1 MSLVEKPKPPF
12 SKRFISGSLPNQ
24 PLASTNVSNFIPL
37 LILITLTNMLPFTLN
52 NLNYYINVT
61 IIILPPTR
69 KGSNYSVQAVNILC
83 KEPGLLPTSYTNP
96 KFRKD
101 LNRRI
106 NYLNK

>member
-1 MSLVEKPKPPF
+1 
-12 SKRFISGSLPNQ
+12 
-24 PLASTNVSNFIPL
+24 
-37 LILITLTNMLPFTLN
+37 MLPFTLN

-96 KFRKD
+96 KFRNT
-101 LNRRI
+101 NREKQSVSSGGGRSG
-106 NYLNK
+106 N